1 MNRKGKLTTK
11 GKHALILALTI
22 AACVTA
28 MLFSLLLSVLCDG
41 KYVSSAAH
49 AGDISHPALI
59 TGKQRQD
66 TDLLTPQ
73 WLYYQ
78 SNGSVTD
85 CNIKK
90 EMDVLM
96 RKWTKGKLGGKGI
109 GQADK
114 RVFTKEGLSGQE
126 NYYAGE
132 SGVCI
137 SVGKGTSGLYKNTCK
152 KREDISV
159 YRGIY
164 RGTAG

>member
-11 GKHALILALTI
+11 GKHAVILTLTI
-22 AACVTA
+22 VACVAA

-41 KYVSSAAH
+41 KHVSSAAH
-49 AGDISHPALI
+49 AQNDTHPGIMA
-59 TGKQRQD
+59 GSQRQE

-96 RKWTKGKLGGKGI
+96 RKSSQGKARGKGI

-126 NYYAGE
+126 NHHA
-132 SGVCI
+132 
-137 SVGKGTSGLYKNTCK
+137 
-152 KREDISV
+152 
-159 YRGIY
+159 
-164 RGTAG
+164 

>member
-11 GKHALILALTI
+11 GKHAVILTLTI
-22 AACVTA
+22 VACVAA

-41 KYVSSAAH
+41 KHVSSAAH
-49 AGDISHPALI
+49 TQNDTHPGIMAGS
-59 TGKQRQD
+59 QRQE

-96 RKWTKGKLGGKGI
+96 RKWTKGKLGGKELDRLI
-109 GQADK
+109 
-114 RVFTKEGLSGQE
+114 KE
-126 NYYAGE
+126 
-132 SGVCI
+132 I